1 MNIRLYTN
9 KDYPAYSAATA
20 ISPMADRTK
29 PAPEKA
35 AGNYDTVTF
44 QKTNAPADD
53 ASFAR
58 VLARVL
64 ARETASRIKQ
74 GASSEKVMNL
84 QQQVASGSYHP
95 DSAVIARRLLGYH

>member
-9 KDYPAYSAATA
+9 KDYPTYSAV
-20 ISPMADRTK
+20 SPIADRAK
-29 PAPEKA
+29 PAPEKT

-44 QKTNAPADD
+44 QKTSAPADD

-58 VLARVL
+58 AL
-64 ARETASRIKQ
+64 AREAASRVKQ
-74 GASSEKVMNL
+74 GASPEKVMAL
-84 QQQVASGSYHP
+84 QQQVASGTYHP

>member
-44 QKTNAPADD
+44 QKTSAPADD
-53 ASFAR
+53 ASF
-58 VLARVL
+58 ARVL

-84 QQQVASGSYHP
+84 RQQVASGSYHP
-95 DSAVIARRLLGYH
+95 DSAAIARRLLGYH